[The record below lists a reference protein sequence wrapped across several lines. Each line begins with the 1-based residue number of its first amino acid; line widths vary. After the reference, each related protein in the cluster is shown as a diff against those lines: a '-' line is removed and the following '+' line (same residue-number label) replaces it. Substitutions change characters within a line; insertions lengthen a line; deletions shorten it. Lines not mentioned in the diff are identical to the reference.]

1 MLLSRSVIR
10 PTMLKGLFQKEQ
22 ALYTPDFPRLQKP
35 LQAPQALALSPSKRA
50 NATEEELLSAAKL
63 CSATSLRLD
72 PSLPHP
78 ILSQKIAAG
87 WLVQKYARN
96 VKTL

>member
-1 MLLSRSVIR
+1 
-10 PTMLKGLFQKEQ
+10 MLKGLFQKEQ
-22 ALYTPDFPRLQKP
+22 ALNTPDFPRLQKP

-50 NATEEELLSAAKL
+50 ANATEEEELLSAAKL

-78 ILSQKIAAG
+78 ILSQKIGAG